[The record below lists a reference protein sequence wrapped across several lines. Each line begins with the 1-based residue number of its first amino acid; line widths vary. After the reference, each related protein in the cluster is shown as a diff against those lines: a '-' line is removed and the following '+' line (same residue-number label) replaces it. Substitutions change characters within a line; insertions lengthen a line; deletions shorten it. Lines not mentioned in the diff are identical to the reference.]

1 MTAEAAQFPLV
12 ASVLSLRMRG
22 VADDAGQQASRRE
35 QLLATARKA
44 LAGWSE
50 DRRVVLEAPDGL
62 AFVGDVPPSVA
73 LQAAS
78 IVARDEADA
87 TIGIGLHHGAVQVV
101 EEAGTAR
108 IRGEALDTA
117 SALAGVTATHPIV
130 ASQSFRDRV
139 ATWAPGEAEDLR
151 PAGEMIDEQLRRHP
165 IFVFDAG
172 AARGRSMRRN
182 VLAASG
188 IVLLLGAGFGGRVMR
203 QRYEAA
209 RRPAIIHLDVKPAG
223 EIYIDGKLH
232 GTTPPMLDLSL
243 PAGPHSIE
251 VRSGRFP
258 PLRLDGQLQP
268 GEELQLKH
276 SFAAPPAPQRRVR
289 PREKDQPSL
298 MDELKDRWKRIW

>member
-1 MTAEAAQFPLV
+1 MTAEAGQFPLV

-22 VADDAGQQASRRE
+22 PGVDAGLHADRRE
-35 QLLATARKA
+35 QLVAAARKA
-44 LAGWSE
+44 LAAWSE

-78 IVARDEADA
+78 LLARDGGE
-87 TIGIGLHHGAVQVV
+87 TSIGIGLHHGAVQVV
-101 EEAGTAR
+101 EEGGSAR
-108 IRGEALDTA
+108 IRGEGLDTA

-139 ATWAPGEAEDLR
+139 AAWAPREVEDLR
-151 PAGEMIDEQLRRHP
+151 PAGEMIDEQLRKHP

-172 AARGRSMRRN
+172 AARGRSLRRN

-188 IVLLLGAGFGGRVMR
+188 IVLLVGAGFAGRVAR
-203 QRYEAA
+203 QRHEAA
-209 RRPAIIHLDVKPAG
+209 RRPAVIHLDIKPAG
-223 EIYIDGKLH
+223 EVYIDGKLH
-232 GTTPPMLDLSL
+232 GTTPPILDLSL
-243 PAGPHSIE
+243 PPGPHSIE

-258 PLRLDGQLQP
+258 PLHLDVQLQP

-276 SFAAPPAPQRRVR
+276 SFAAPVAPQRRAR
-289 PREKDQPSL
+289 PKEKEPGSLVDQ
-298 MDELKDRWKRIW
+298 LKERWKKIW

>member
-22 VADDAGQQASRRE
+22 TGGDPGLQAGRRE
-35 QLLATARKA
+35 QLVATARKA

-78 IVARDEADA
+78 LLARDESEAS
-87 TIGIGLHHGAVQVV
+87 IGIGLHHGSVQVV
-101 EEAGTAR
+101 EEGGSAR

-139 ATWAPGEAEDLR
+139 AAWAPREVEDLR
-151 PAGEMIDEQLRRHP
+151 PAGEMIDEQLRKHP

-172 AARGRSMRRN
+172 AARGRSLRRN
-182 VLAASG
+182 VLATSG
-188 IVLLLGAGFGGRVMR
+188 IVLLVGAGFAGRLAR

-209 RRPAIIHLDVKPAG
+209 RRPALIHLDIKPAG
-223 EIYIDGKLH
+223 EIFIDGQLH

-243 PAGPHSIE
+243 PPGPHSIE

-258 PLRLDGQLQP
+258 PLRLDVQLQP

-276 SFAAPPAPQRRVR
+276 SFAAPVAPQRRAR
-289 PREKDQPSL
+289 PKDKEPGSL
-298 MDELKDRWKRIW
+298 VDQLKESWKKIW

>member
-1 MTAEAAQFPLV
+1 MTAEAGQFPLV

-22 VADDAGQQASRRE
+22 IDDDADKRASRRE
-35 QLLATARKA
+35 QLVATARKA

-73 LQAAS
+73 LQAAG
-78 IVARDEADA
+78 IVARDGAEASV
-87 TIGIGLHHGAVQVV
+87 GIGLHHGAVQVV
-101 EEAGTAR
+101 EEGGSAR

-139 ATWAPGEAEDLR
+139 AAWAPRAVEDLR

-172 AARGRSMRRN
+172 AARDRWMRRN

-188 IVLLLGAGFGGRVMR
+188 IVLLVGAGVGGRIAR
-203 QRYEAA
+203 NRYEAA
-209 RRPAIIHLDVKPAG
+209 RRPAIIHLDIKPAG
-223 EIYIDGKLH
+223 EIYIDGQLQ

-243 PAGPHSIE
+243 KAGPHSIE

-258 PLRLDGQLQP
+258 PLRLDVQLQP

-276 SFAAPPAPQRRVR
+276 SFVAPAAPQRRAR
-289 PREKDQPSL
+289 PKEKEPGSL
-298 MDELKDRWKRIW
+298 MDQLKDRWKNIW